1 MSRPWLRFLVP
12 RDWTGGQALLA
23 ATVLRNAMDAI
34 WAVHGEEI
42 AYALGQ
48 RSPTRWS
55 EALPH
60 VDDLIDEDDIPY

>member
-34 WAVHGEEI
+34 WAVHGEEM
-42 AYALGQ
+42 AVALGQ
-48 RSPTRWS
+48 KSRRRW
-55 EALPH
+55 EDALPSI
-60 VDDLIDEDDIPY
+60 DDLVDEDDIPY